1 MSTTE
6 TASTSGP
13 KAVDLAALKTKVRV
27 SMFQLNKKHFLMTS
41 VLSFVAEGEAEGEG
55 GLPKHAAARL

>member
-6 TASTSGP
+6 TASSSGP
-13 KAVDLAALKTKVRV
+13 KAVDLAELKTKVRAF
-27 SMFQLNKKHFLMTS
+27 MFQKATLTIKT
-41 VLSFVAEGEAEGEG
+41 SFVAGGETEGEG